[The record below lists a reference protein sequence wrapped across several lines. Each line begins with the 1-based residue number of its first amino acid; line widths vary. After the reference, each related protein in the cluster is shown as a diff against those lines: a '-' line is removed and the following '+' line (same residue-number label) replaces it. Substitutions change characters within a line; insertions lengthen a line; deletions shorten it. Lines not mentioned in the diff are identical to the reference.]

1 MKKILKNGLL
11 IIIIISITT
20 YLTIGLASIYRSN
33 INRHNNL
40 SNNVDNEL
48 VYDNKN
54 NNSSETKDDSST
66 SNKNNSS
73 SSSSKDNSSTSS
85 KNNSSSSSKDN
96 SSTSSKNNSS
106 SSSKNNS
113 SSSSK
118 NNSSSSS
125 KNNSSSTSSKNN
137 SSTSNKNNSSSS
149 SNKNNSSASS
159 KNNSS
164 TSSKNNSSS
173 SSNKNN
179 SSTSSKN
186 NSSTSSKNNSS
197 TSSKNNS
204 SSSSKNNSSSTS
216 SKNNSSTSNKNNSS
230 TSNKN
235 NSSTSNNNSSSSSNN
250 NSSNSSNNSSSTKPS
265 QTVKVTGVSLNK
277 TSAEIYLN
285 NDTGISVN
293 ATVSPSNATNKNITW
308 SSSNSNIASVNNGY
322 ITAHNPGAAT
332 ITVKT
337 VDGNKQAS
345 INVIVKKKVIV
356 IIGASQVTRM
366 VWYKNNYSSSKYKYN
381 IDNGTLVYVNES
393 GTGIDWQNTTG
404 ISRAKSIISKYNSYK
419 NYTYFYVFFPL
430 SGNTIQSFSCDEISS
445 TNSTIKKFASGYNTS
460 IQSLKNSGYNVNGYV
475 VSMHPVRVSQ
485 RGNNTKIVT
494 NEDANSCTKS
504 YRSNYKYYKFNR
516 VMKSIVESS
525 YSNNLKYE
533 SIFVQIMDTKQGK
546 KENFSY
552 KITYNTTDGMHWDS
566 NTTNTYVNMMLGY
579 VNEL

>member
-1 MKKILKNGLL
+1 MKKILRNGMLM
-11 IIIIISITT
+11 IIAICITT
-20 YLTIGLASIYRSN
+20 YLVIGFTSIYRDN

-40 SNNVDNEL
+40 LNDVDNEL

-54 NNSSETKDDSST
+54 NSTTETKDNSTASDKNTTNNSSKDNST
-66 SNKNNSS
+66 NSNKNNS
-73 SSSSKDNSSTSS
+73 
-85 KNNSSSSSKDN
+85 
-96 SSTSSKNNSS
+96 SS

-113 SSSSK
+113 SSSSSK

-125 KNNSSSTSSKNN
+125 NKNNSSSSSNKN
-137 SSTSNKNNSSSS
+137 SSSSSNKNNSSSS
-149 SNKNNSSASS
+149 SNKNNSSSSSS

-164 TSSKNNSSS
+164 SNSSKNNSSS

-179 SSTSSKN
+179 SS
-186 NSSTSSKNNSS
+186 
-197 TSSKNNS
+197 
-204 SSSSKNNSSSTS
+204 
-216 SKNNSSTSNKNNSS
+216 
-230 TSNKN
+230 
-235 NSSTSNNNSSSSSNN
+235 SSSNN
-250 NSSNSSNNSSSTKPS
+250 NSSNSNNNNSSSTKPS

-285 NDTGISVN
+285 NDTGFSVSS
-293 ATVSPSNATNKNITW
+293 TVSPSNATNKNITW

-345 INVIVKKKVIV
+345 INVVVKKKVIV

-366 VWYKNNYSSSKYKYN
+366 VWYKNSYSSSRYKYN
-381 IDNGTLVYVNES
+381 VDNGTLVYVNES
-393 GTGIDWQNTTG
+393 GTGIDWQNSTG
-404 ISRAKSIISKYNSYK
+404 ISRAKSIIGKYSSYK

-460 IQSLKNSGYNVNGYV
+460 IQSIKNSGYNVKGYV
-475 VSMHPVRVSQ
+475 ASMHPVRVSQ

-494 NEDANSCTKS
+494 NEDSNSCTKS
-504 YRSNYKYYKFNR
+504 YRSNYKYYKFNLA
-516 VMKSIVESS
+516 MKSIVESS

-533 SIFVQIMDTKQGK
+533 PLFIQIMDTKQGK
-546 KENFSY
+546 KVNFSY

-566 NTTNTYVNMMLGY
+566 NTTNTYVNMLLGY
-579 VNEL
+579 INEL

>member
-1 MKKILKNGLL
+1 MKKILRNGML
-11 IIIIISITT
+11 IIIAICITT
-20 YLTIGLASIYRSN
+20 YLVIGFTSIYRDN

-40 SNNVDNEL
+40 LNDVDNEL

-54 NNSSETKDDSST
+54 NSTTETKDNSTASDKNTTNNSSKDNST
-66 SNKNNSS
+66 NSNKNNS
-73 SSSSKDNSSTSS
+73 
-85 KNNSSSSSKDN
+85 
-96 SSTSSKNNSS
+96 SS

-113 SSSSK
+113 SSSSSK
-118 NNSSSSS
+118 NNSSSSSS
-125 KNNSSSTSSKNN
+125 KNNSSSN
-137 SSTSNKNNSSSS
+137 SNKNNSSSS
-149 SNKNNSSASS
+149 SNKNNSS
-159 KNNSS
+159 
-164 TSSKNNSSS
+164 S

-179 SSTSSKN
+179 SSS
-186 NSSTSSKNNSS
+186 
-197 TSSKNNS
+197 
-204 SSSSKNNSSSTS
+204 
-216 SKNNSSTSNKNNSS
+216 SNK
-230 TSNKN
+230 
-235 NSSTSNNNSSSSSNN
+235 NNSSSSSNN
-250 NSSNSSNNSSSTKPS
+250 NSSNSNNNNSSSTKPS

-285 NDTGISVN
+285 NDTGFSVS

-345 INVIVKKKVIV
+345 INVVVKKKVIV

-366 VWYKNNYSSSKYKYN
+366 VWYKNSYSSSRYKYN
-381 IDNGTLVYVNES
+381 VDNGTLVYVNES
-393 GTGIDWQNTTG
+393 GTGIDWQNSTG
-404 ISRAKSIISKYNSYK
+404 ISRAKSIIGKYSSYK

-460 IQSLKNSGYNVNGYV
+460 IQSIKNSGYNVKGYV
-475 VSMHPVRVSQ
+475 ASMHPVRVSQ

-494 NEDANSCTKS
+494 NEDSNSCTKS
-504 YRSNYKYYKFNR
+504 YRSNYKYYKFNLA
-516 VMKSIVESS
+516 MKSIVESS

-533 SIFVQIMDTKQGK
+533 PLFIQIMDTKQGK
-546 KENFSY
+546 KVNFSY

-566 NTTNTYVNMMLGY
+566 NTTNTYVNMLLGY
-579 VNEL
+579 INEL

>member
-1 MKKILKNGLL
+1 MKKILRNGML
-11 IIIIISITT
+11 IIIAICITT
-20 YLTIGLASIYRSN
+20 YLVIGFTSIYRDN

-40 SNNVDNEL
+40 LNDVDNEL

-54 NNSSETKDDSST
+54 NSTTETKDNSTASDKNTTNNSSKDNST
-66 SNKNNSS
+66 NSNKNNS
-73 SSSSKDNSSTSS
+73 
-85 KNNSSSSSKDN
+85 
-96 SSTSSKNNSS
+96 SS

-113 SSSSK
+113 SSSSSK
-118 NNSSSSS
+118 NNSSSNSS
-125 KNNSSSTSSKNN
+125 KNNSSSS
-137 SSTSNKNNSSSS
+137 SNKNNSSSS
-149 SNKNNSSASS
+149 SNKNNSSSS
-159 KNNSS
+159 N
-164 TSSKNNSSS
+164 KNNSSS

-179 SSTSSKN
+179 SSS
-186 NSSTSSKNNSS
+186 
-197 TSSKNNS
+197 
-204 SSSSKNNSSSTS
+204 
-216 SKNNSSTSNKNNSS
+216 SNK
-230 TSNKN
+230 
-235 NSSTSNNNSSSSSNN
+235 NNSSSSSNN
-250 NSSNSSNNSSSTKPS
+250 NSSNSNNNNSSSTKPS

-285 NDTGISVN
+285 NDTGFSVS

-345 INVIVKKKVIV
+345 INVVVKKKVIV

-366 VWYKNNYSSSKYKYN
+366 VWYKNSYSSSRYKYN
-381 IDNGTLVYVNES
+381 VDNGTLVYVNES
-393 GTGIDWQNTTG
+393 GTGIDWQNSTG
-404 ISRAKSIISKYNSYK
+404 ISRAKSIIGKYSSYK

-460 IQSLKNSGYNVNGYV
+460 IQSIKNSGYNVKGYV
-475 VSMHPVRVSQ
+475 ASMHPVRVSQ

-494 NEDANSCTKS
+494 NEDSNSCTKS
-504 YRSNYKYYKFNR
+504 YRSNYKYYKFNLA
-516 VMKSIVESS
+516 MKSIVESS

-533 SIFVQIMDTKQGK
+533 PLFIQIMDTKQGK
-546 KENFSY
+546 KVNFSY

-566 NTTNTYVNMMLGY
+566 NTTNTYVNMLLGY
-579 VNEL
+579 INEL

>member
-1 MKKILKNGLL
+1 MKKILRNGML
-11 IIIIISITT
+11 IIIAICITT
-20 YLTIGLASIYRSN
+20 YLVIGFTSIYRDN

-40 SNNVDNEL
+40 LNDVDNEL

-54 NNSSETKDDSST
+54 NSTTETKDNSTASDKNTTNNSSKDNST
-66 SNKNNSS
+66 NSNKNNS
-73 SSSSKDNSSTSS
+73 
-85 KNNSSSSSKDN
+85 
-96 SSTSSKNNSS
+96 SS

-113 SSSSK
+113 SSSSSK
-118 NNSSSSS
+118 NNSSSNSS
-125 KNNSSSTSSKNN
+125 KNNSSSS
-137 SSTSNKNNSSSS
+137 SNKNNSSSS
-149 SNKNNSSASS
+149 SNKNNSS
-159 KNNSS
+159 
-164 TSSKNNSSS
+164 S

-179 SSTSSKN
+179 SSS
-186 NSSTSSKNNSS
+186 
-197 TSSKNNS
+197 
-204 SSSSKNNSSSTS
+204 
-216 SKNNSSTSNKNNSS
+216 SNK
-230 TSNKN
+230 
-235 NSSTSNNNSSSSSNN
+235 NNSSSSSNN
-250 NSSNSSNNSSSTKPS
+250 NSSNSNNNNSSSTKPS

-285 NDTGISVN
+285 NDTGFSVS

-345 INVIVKKKVIV
+345 INVVVKKKVIV

-366 VWYKNNYSSSKYKYN
+366 VWYKNSYSSSRYKYN
-381 IDNGTLVYVNES
+381 VDNGTLVYVNES
-393 GTGIDWQNTTG
+393 GTGIDWQNSTG
-404 ISRAKSIISKYNSYK
+404 ISRAKSIIGKYSSYK

-460 IQSLKNSGYNVNGYV
+460 IQSIKNSGYNVKGYV
-475 VSMHPVRVSQ
+475 ASMHPVRVSQ

-494 NEDANSCTKS
+494 NEDSNSCTKS
-504 YRSNYKYYKFNR
+504 YRSNYKYYKFNLA
-516 VMKSIVESS
+516 MKSIVESS

-533 SIFVQIMDTKQGK
+533 PLFIQIMDTKQGK
-546 KENFSY
+546 KVNFSY

-566 NTTNTYVNMMLGY
+566 NTTNTYVNMLLGY
-579 VNEL
+579 INEL

>member
-1 MKKILKNGLL
+1 MKKILRNGML
-11 IIIIISITT
+11 IIIVISITT
-20 YLTIGLASIYRSN
+20 YLVIGVTSIYRSN
-33 INRHNNL
+33 INKHNNL
-40 SNNVDNEL
+40 LNNVDDEL

-54 NNSSETKDDSST
+54 NSTAETKDNST
-66 SNKNNSS
+66 NSDKNTNNNSNKDDSN
-73 SSSSKDNSSTSS
+73 
-85 KNNSSSSSKDN
+85 
-96 SSTSSKNNSS
+96 KNNSS

-113 SSSSK
+113 SSNSNK

-125 KNNSSSTSSKNN
+125 KNNSSSN
-137 SSTSNKNNSSSS
+137 SNKNNSSS
-149 SNKNNSSASS
+149 N
-159 KNNSS
+159 
-164 TSSKNNSSS
+164 SSKNNSSS
-173 SSNKNN
+173 NSNKNN
-179 SSTSSKN
+179 S
-186 NSSTSSKNNSS
+186 
-197 TSSKNNS
+197 S
-204 SSSSKNNSSSTS
+204 SSSSKNNSSSNSNKNNSSSNS
-216 SKNNSSTSNKNNSS
+216 SKNNSSSNSNKNNSS
-230 TSNKN
+230 SSSSKN
-235 NSSTSNNNSSSSSNN
+235 NSSSSSSNNSSSSSNKNNSSSSSNN
-250 NSSNSSNNSSSTKPS
+250 NSSNSNNNNSSSTKPS

-285 NDTGISVN
+285 NDTGFSVS

-345 INVIVKKKVIV
+345 INVVVKKKVIV

-366 VWYKNNYSSSKYKYN
+366 VWYKNSYSSSKYKYN
-381 IDNGTLVYVNES
+381 VDNGTLVYVNES

-404 ISRAKSIISKYNSYK
+404 ISRAKSIIGKYSSYK

-460 IQSLKNSGYNVNGYV
+460 IQSIKNSGYNVKGYV
-475 VSMHPVRVSQ
+475 ASMHPVRVSQ

-494 NEDANSCTKS
+494 NEDSNSCTKS
-504 YRSNYKYYKFNR
+504 YRSNYKYYKFNLA
-516 VMKSIVESS
+516 MKSIVESS

-533 SIFVQIMDTKQGK
+533 PIFIQIMDTKQGK
-546 KENFSY
+546 KVNFSY

-579 VNEL
+579 ISEL

>member
-1 MKKILKNGLL
+1 MKKILRNGML
-11 IIIIISITT
+11 IIIAICITT
-20 YLTIGLASIYRSN
+20 YLVIGVTSIYRSS
-33 INRHNNL
+33 INKHNNL
-40 SNNVDNEL
+40 LNNVDDEL
-48 VYDNKN
+48 VYDNENNSTAETKDNATNSDKNTN
-54 NNSSETKDDSST
+54 NNSNKDD

-73 SSSSKDNSSTSS
+73 SSSNNSSSNSS
-85 KNNSSSSSKDN
+85 KNNS
-96 SSTSSKNNSS
+96 SS

-113 SSSSK
+113 SS
-118 NNSSSSS
+118 N
-125 KNNSSSTSSKNN
+125 
-137 SSTSNKNNSSSS
+137 SNKNNSSSS
-149 SNKNNSSASS
+149 SNKNNSSSNSSKSNSSSSSS

-164 TSSKNNSSS
+164 SSSSKNNSSSSSSKNNSSSSSNNNSSS

-179 SSTSSKN
+179 SSSSSSN
-186 NSSTSSKNNSS
+186 NSSSSSN
-197 TSSKNNS
+197 KNNS
-204 SSSSKNNSSSTS
+204 SSSSN
-216 SKNNSSTSNKNNSS
+216 
-230 TSNKN
+230 
-235 NSSTSNNNSSSSSNN
+235 
-250 NSSNSSNNSSSTKPS
+250 NNSSSTKPS

-285 NDTGISVN
+285 NDTGFSVS

-345 INVIVKKKVIV
+345 INVVVKKKVIV

-366 VWYKNNYSSSKYKYN
+366 VWYKNSYSSSRYKYN
-381 IDNGTLVYVNES
+381 VDNGTLVYVNES
-393 GTGIDWQNTTG
+393 GTGI
-404 ISRAKSIISKYNSYK
+404 SRAKNIIGKYSSYK

-460 IQSLKNSGYNVNGYV
+460 IQSIKNSGYNVKGYV

-494 NEDANSCTKS
+494 NEDSNSCTKS
-504 YRSNYKYYKFNR
+504 YRSNYKYYKFNLA
-516 VMKSIVESS
+516 MKSIVESS

-533 SIFVQIMDTKQGK
+533 PIFIQIMDTKQGK
-546 KENFSY
+546 KVNFSY

-579 VNEL
+579 INEL

>member
-1 MKKILKNGLL
+1 MKKILRNGML
-11 IIIIISITT
+11 IIIAICITT
-20 YLTIGLASIYRSN
+20 YLVIGVTSIYRSN
-33 INRHNNL
+33 TNKHNNL
-40 SNNVDNEL
+40 LNNVDDEL

-54 NNSSETKDDSST
+54 NSTAETKDNST
-66 SNKNNSS
+66 NSDKNTNNNSNKDDSN
-73 SSSSKDNSSTSS
+73 
-85 KNNSSSSSKDN
+85 
-96 SSTSSKNNSS
+96 KNNSS

-113 SSSSK
+113 SSNSNK
-118 NNSSSSS
+118 NNSSSSSS
-125 KNNSSSTSSKNN
+125 KNNSSSN
-137 SSTSNKNNSSSS
+137 SNKNNSSS
-149 SNKNNSSASS
+149 N
-159 KNNSS
+159 
-164 TSSKNNSSS
+164 SSKNNSSS
-173 SSNKNN
+173 NSNKNN
-179 SSTSSKN
+179 SSSNSSKN
-186 NSSTSSKNNSS
+186 NSSSNSNKNNS
-197 TSSKNNS
+197 S
-204 SSSSKNNSSSTS
+204 SSSSKNNSSSNSNKNNSSSSS
-216 SKNNSSTSNKNNSS
+216 SKNNSSSNSNKNNSS
-230 TSNKN
+230 
-235 NSSTSNNNSSSSSNN
+235 SSSSKNNSSSSSNN
-250 NSSNSSNNSSSTKPS
+250 NSSNSNNNNSSSTKPS

-285 NDTGISVN
+285 NDTGFSVS

-345 INVIVKKKVIV
+345 INVVVKKKVIV

-366 VWYKNNYSSSKYKYN
+366 VWYKNSYSSSKYKYN
-381 IDNGTLVYVNES
+381 VDNGTLVYVNES

-404 ISRAKSIISKYNSYK
+404 ISRAKNIIEKYSSYK

-460 IQSLKNSGYNVNGYV
+460 IQSIKNSGYNVKGYV
-475 VSMHPVRVSQ
+475 ASMHPVRVSQ

-494 NEDANSCTKS
+494 NEDSNSCTKS
-504 YRSNYKYYKFNR
+504 YRSNYKYYKFNLA
-516 VMKSIVESS
+516 MKSIVESS

-533 SIFVQIMDTKQGK
+533 PIFIQIMDTKQGK
-546 KENFSY
+546 KVNFSY

-579 VNEL
+579 ISEL

>member
-1 MKKILKNGLL
+1 MKKILRNGML
-11 IIIIISITT
+11 IIIAICITT
-20 YLTIGLASIYRSN
+20 YLVIGVTSIYRSN
-33 INRHNNL
+33 INKHNNL
-40 SNNVDNEL
+40 LNNVDDKL

-54 NNSSETKDDSST
+54 NSTAETKDNST
-66 SNKNNSS
+66 NSDKNTNNNSNKDDSN
-73 SSSSKDNSSTSS
+73 
-85 KNNSSSSSKDN
+85 
-96 SSTSSKNNSS
+96 KNNSS

-113 SSSSK
+113 SSNSNK
-118 NNSSSSS
+118 NNSSSSSS
-125 KNNSSSTSSKNN
+125 KNNSSSN
-137 SSTSNKNNSSSS
+137 SNKNNSSSS
-149 SNKNNSSASS
+149 SSKNNSSSNSNKNNSSSSSS

-164 TSSKNNSSS
+164 SNSNKNNSSSSSSKNNSSSSSSKNNSSSSSSKNNSSS
-173 SSNKNN
+173 SSN
-179 SSTSSKN
+179 
-186 NSSTSSKNNSS
+186 
-197 TSSKNNS
+197 NNS
-204 SSSSKNNSSSTS
+204 SSSS
-216 SKNNSSTSNKNNSS
+216 NK
-230 TSNKN
+230 
-235 NSSTSNNNSSSSSNN
+235 NNSSSSSNN
-250 NSSNSSNNSSSTKPS
+250 NSSNSNNNNSSSTKPS
-265 QTVKVTGVSLNK
+265 QTVKVTGVNLNK

-285 NDTGISVN
+285 NDTGFSVS

-345 INVIVKKKVIV
+345 INVVVKKKVIV

-366 VWYKNNYSSSKYKYN
+366 VWYKNSYSSSRYKYN
-381 IDNGTLVYVNES
+381 VDNGTLVYVNES

-404 ISRAKSIISKYNSYK
+404 ISRAKSIIGKYSSYK

-445 TNSTIKKFASGYNTS
+445 TNGTIKKFASGYNTS
-460 IQSLKNSGYNVNGYV
+460 IQSIKNSGYHVKGYV

-494 NEDANSCTKS
+494 NEDSNSCTKS
-504 YRSNYKYYKFNR
+504 YRSNYKYYKFNLA
-516 VMKSIVESS
+516 MKSIVESS

-533 SIFVQIMDTKQGK
+533 PIFIQIMDTKQGK
-546 KENFSY
+546 KVNFSY

-579 VNEL
+579 ISEL

>member
-1 MKKILKNGLL
+1 MKKILRNGML
-11 IIIIISITT
+11 IIIAICITT
-20 YLTIGLASIYRSN
+20 YLVIGFTSIYRDN

-40 SNNVDNEL
+40 LNDVDNEL

-54 NNSSETKDDSST
+54 NSTTETKDNSTASDKNTTNNSSKDNST
-66 SNKNNSS
+66 NSNKNNS
-73 SSSSKDNSSTSS
+73 
-85 KNNSSSSSKDN
+85 
-96 SSTSSKNNSS
+96 SS

-113 SSSSK
+113 SSSSSK
-118 NNSSSSS
+118 NNSSSNSS
-125 KNNSSSTSSKNN
+125 KNNSSSS
-137 SSTSNKNNSSSS
+137 SNKNNSSSS
-149 SNKNNSSASS
+149 SNKNNSSSS
-159 KNNSS
+159 SN
-164 TSSKNNSSS
+164 KNNSSS

-179 SSTSSKN
+179 SSS
-186 NSSTSSKNNSS
+186 
-197 TSSKNNS
+197 
-204 SSSSKNNSSSTS
+204 
-216 SKNNSSTSNKNNSS
+216 SNK
-230 TSNKN
+230 
-235 NSSTSNNNSSSSSNN
+235 NNSSSSSNN
-250 NSSNSSNNSSSTKPS
+250 NSSNSNNNNSSSTKPS

-285 NDTGISVN
+285 NDTGFSVS

-345 INVIVKKKVIV
+345 INVVVKKKVIV

-366 VWYKNNYSSSKYKYN
+366 VWYKNSYSSSRYKYN
-381 IDNGTLVYVNES
+381 VDNGTLVYVNES
-393 GTGIDWQNTTG
+393 GTGIDWQNSTG
-404 ISRAKSIISKYNSYK
+404 ISRAKSIIGKYSSYK

-460 IQSLKNSGYNVNGYV
+460 IQSIKNSGYNVKGYV
-475 VSMHPVRVSQ
+475 ASMHPVRVSQ

-494 NEDANSCTKS
+494 NEDSNSCTKS
-504 YRSNYKYYKFNR
+504 YRSNYKYYKFNLA
-516 VMKSIVESS
+516 MKSIVESS

-533 SIFVQIMDTKQGK
+533 PLFIQIMDTKQGK
-546 KENFSY
+546 KVNFSY

-566 NTTNTYVNMMLGY
+566 NTTNTYVNMLLGY
-579 VNEL
+579 INEL